1 MITYRDFTLSFQ
13 LRSDTSAMTA
23 QAVVQEAQRAESEAS
38 VNASAGKTV
47 SQKSAVELP
56 NQAAS
61 VSYKN
66 ILPSVDIQYQISGKR
81 LKEYLVFDAPPTQP
95 AFSYTLTYT
104 GLEPAVQESGAVHFY
119 APDSDTESP
128 IFIIAA
134 PYMFDATDSHC
145 SNVAVSLTPTSTGS
159 IYTLTP
165 DSEWLNSPER
175 VYPVTLDPT
184 VTTSTSAA
192 DIEDNC
198 VHQANPAMNYIT
210 ADRMY
215 VGSEIQNSSAY
226 ESRIYIRFPRVSA
239 IPTSAF
245 IRNAT
250 MYLDHY
256 PTSAWQT
263 AVNNTIDV
271 YEVGGYNWNTS
282 TITWNSQAG
291 YAFSNRIT
299 SRVTDKSYSTES
311 FDVTSLVQ
319 KWYRTTASNNGLVI
333 KPRTLDTAKT
343 NRTCFYSSD
352 CSSSYA
358 AKRPR
363 ITIEYYTGSPVSGIT
378 SNGIYFIRSVYSGKY
393 IDVRNSGGVNT
404 DVLQY
409 SFNGGKNQQ
418 WQVKYHGGGVYSF
431 IPQHNTALRLDVPN
445 GLDSSG
451 LNMQVYSFNNAKA
464 QLFRI
469 YSNGDSYG
477 SYRIMPLCS
486 STRVLDIEGP
496 STADAA
502 PIQIWTWSGSNQM
515 RWCFE
520 KVDYGNAPRYTD
532 IATSAGMHM
541 NCAGFALRI
550 NGYLSGS
557 ILGVSSGASVETVAD
572 KTLTYFYANCPN
584 RSIRR
589 IPGVNLAPT
598 YPIYSNE
605 YRVALRVVNGVPY
618 DYHFMIQ
625 TSDGDWAHKP
635 GNLASESLGLINPST
650 YNWAYDYGGSTGVR
664 NYNSDV
670 IYFAVTR

>member
-1 MITYRDFTLSFQ
+1 MCFSIPLTAEK
-13 LRSDTSAMTA
+13 TS
-23 QAVVQEAQRAESEAS
+23 
-38 VNASAGKTV
+38 
-47 SQKSAVELP
+47 
-56 NQAAS
+56 
-61 VSYKN
+61 
-66 ILPSVDIQYQISGKR
+66 SG
-81 LKEYLVFDAPPTQP
+81 
-95 AFSYTLTYT
+95 
-104 GLEPAVQESGAVHFY
+104 
-119 APDSDTESP
+119 
-128 IFIIAA
+128 
-134 PYMFDATDSHC
+134 
-145 SNVAVSLTPTSTGS
+145 
-159 IYTLTP
+159 
-165 DSEWLNSPER
+165 
-175 VYPVTLDPT
+175 
-184 VTTSTSAA
+184 
-192 DIEDNC
+192 
-198 VHQANPAMNYIT
+198 
-210 ADRMY
+210 
-215 VGSEIQNSSAY
+215 
-226 ESRIYIRFPRVSA
+226 
-239 IPTSAF
+239 
-245 IRNAT
+245 
-250 MYLDHY
+250 
-256 PTSAWQT
+256 
-263 AVNNTIDV
+263 
-271 YEVGGYNWNTS
+271 
-282 TITWNSQAG
+282 
-291 YAFSNRIT
+291 
-299 SRVTDKSYSTES
+299 
-311 FDVTSLVQ
+311 
-319 KWYRTTASNNGLVI
+319 
-333 KPRTLDTAKT
+333 
-343 NRTCFYSSD
+343 
-352 CSSSYA
+352 
-358 AKRPR
+358 
-363 ITIEYYTGSPVSGIT
+363 
-378 SNGIYFIRSVYSGKY
+378 
-393 IDVRNSGGVNT
+393 
-404 DVLQY
+404 
-409 SFNGGKNQQ
+409 
-418 WQVKYHGGGVYSF
+418 

-486 STRVLDIEGP
+486 STHVLDIEGP